1 MTLAPMIQ
9 GLIDK
14 FNDRVDTDEKL
25 RNELDGIDKKVLM
38 DLDSEKYNFHLQNM
52 KIEKLFDGAIDD
64 PDITLISD
72 PETMRGVLDGS
83 IKPMKAFALRKIKVK
98 GNIDDLLRMR
108 KLF

>member
-38 DLDSEKYNFHLQNM
+38 DLRF
-52 KIEKLFDGAIDD
+52 
-64 PDITLISD
+64 
-72 PETMRGVLDGS
+72 
-83 IKPMKAFALRKIKVK
+83 
-98 GNIDDLLRMR
+98 
-108 KLF
+108 